1 MKRRISPIA
10 CLICS
15 ALIATSAT
23 FASEA
28 QGQLQT
34 WCFPGADLCY
44 SLLAAQA
51 EWSPYFYEGADPS
64 DGTLFQ
70 WSLSWT
76 VTGQFFGS
84 FAVQEPFQFSFGGG
98 DELGTSVGYNGSIGS
113 ELTTQWS
120 NSRSE
125 GGDPDDPPP
134 PIPDPTPLN
143 WMQIEESGRQTFCF
157 IVNDGTWSDD
167 EACRAVSVPEPSTYL
182 LMLTGIM
189 GLGFVAWRRR
199 GVEF

>member
-1 MKRRISPIA
+1 MKHLSR
-10 CLICS
+10 CWLLS
-15 ALIATSAT
+15 ALIAASAT
-23 FASEA
+23 IASEA
-28 QGQLQT
+28 QGQPYQT
-34 WCFPGADLCY
+34 WCFPGEDLCF

-51 EWSPYFYEGADPS
+51 EWSPYYYEGAEPS

-70 WSLSWT
+70 WNLIWT

-84 FAVQEPFQFSFGGG
+84 FAVQEPFKFGFDG
-98 DELGTSVGYNGSIGS
+98 DGLGYSVGYDGSIGS

-120 NSRSE
+120 NGPSQ

-134 PIPDPTPLN
+134 PIPDPTLLN
-143 WMQIEESGRQTFCF
+143 TILIEESGRQTFCF

-182 LMLTGIM
+182 LLLTGIM
-189 GLGFVAWRRR
+189 GLGTVAWGRSGR
-199 GVEF
+199 